1 MKLPI
6 LLYHKIDDIPAG
18 ARYPQNYVTPRQ
30 FDAQLAFLKRFGYR
44 GISFADYL
52 AYRQGTARLPRRA
65 VIITFDD
72 GYRSNCDIALPI
84 LKRHGFTATV
94 FLVAGRVG
102 KTSGWDSDDVP
113 EPLLDVGAIRA
124 MQAEGIEFQSHTTT
138 HPRLTQLSPGLARE
152 ELSSS
157 RVLLTQL
164 LGRPVSV
171 VAYPYGDYNE
181 AVMRLAREAGYQAA
195 AIVRRRINRDSRD
208 LFALHRIP
216 LKYLTSLGR
225 FAWDLLRLP
234 WVHAA

>member
-18 ARYPQNYVTPRQ
+18 ARYPQNYVTPQQ
-30 FDAQLAFLKRFGYR
+30 FDTQLAFLKRFGYR
-44 GISFADYL
+44 SISFANYL
-52 AYRQGTARLPRRA
+52 AYRHGTARLPRRA

-72 GYRSNCDIALPI
+72 GYRSNCDIAFPI
-84 LKRHGFTATV
+84 LTRHGFTATI

-102 KTSGWDSDDVP
+102 QTSGWDTEDVP
-113 EPLLDVGAIRA
+113 EPLLDAGAIRA

-138 HPRLTQLSPGLARE
+138 HPRLTRLPPWAALE
-152 ELSSS
+152 ELCSS
-157 RVLLTQL
+157 RVQLAEL

-171 VAYPYGDYNE
+171 VAYPYGDYNDE
-181 AVMRLAREAGYQAA
+181 VMRFARDAGYEAA
-195 AIVRRRINRDSRD
+195 AIVRRRINHDTTD

-216 LKYLTSLGR
+216 VKYLTSLGR
-225 FAWDLLRLP
+225 FAWDLLRLA